1 MVKLKNII
9 SAVSMILILAGCSKL
24 GDKVVLNAPEN
35 IKIERTDLETVCLTW
50 TNTSTSYDGVVVER
64 SDMSTGHNYVE
75 LGRAGTGVLIYN
87 DRNHKADA
95 VYSYRLTTYRGTDIS
110 ESAVVNYRYSKLPAP
125 TEFKC
130 ELTDEGL
137 VLTWKDNCVGED
149 GYVVR
154 KMDDGISFS
163 DWKTL
168 EADATSVV
176 DTEIVSGLYEYEI
189 YAFAG
194 EERSAVVSLKLD
206 NTCVPQIKTGNA
218 AASWHQV
225 SIPFT
230 LLDDGGYPCEAGVCW
245 KDDGSKGANTSD
257 NCYTYPVKLRTGDLY
272 YGSAQGFVPG
282 KKYYIRPWVKYNG
295 QYQYYSEVVA
305 ELLPEP
311 EAYSVNW
318 NNVSSKYGM
327 PKSIKLYN
335 AATDVTGRTVTAW
348 YAVADMSAG
357 DLEFRPVM
365 NSAPAKPSEAAK
377 SLDGVHLL
385 INGGFFEGDKSLSY
399 IMDRGI
405 ELATGVQSLKCSYYA
420 DENMTPVNR
429 TYHVTRGAFGV
440 DQNQEPSM
448 KWLYG
453 SKDWAY
459 DTPIANYI
467 SGPALKPSTTFPS
480 ACRTWNVHSAI
491 GGGPVILR
499 DDHVCFDYL
508 SIRDKGNASRR
519 VGNYE
524 LLGDD
529 VFGPSVRT
537 ARTAIGHTY
546 DGKIVLM
553 VVECGGGSEGVTLD
567 ELARLMKSVGCTD
580 ALNLD
585 GSASFM
591 CAGSDAALLT
601 SEEPQ
606 TLSFV
611 ALIGI

>member
-1 MVKLKNII
+1 MVRLKNII
-9 SAVSMILILAGCSKL
+9 SVVSMVLIMIGCNPL

-64 SDMSTGHNYVE
+64 SDMSTGYNYVE

-95 VYSYRLTTYRGTDIS
+95 VYSYRLTTYRGTQIS

-125 TEFKC
+125 SEFKY

-154 KMDDGISFS
+154 RMTDGIAFS

-168 EADATSVV
+168 EADATTVTDDKV
-176 DTEIVSGLYEYEI
+176 VSGLYEYEI

-194 EERSAVVSLKLD
+194 SDRSAVVNLKFD
-206 NTCVPQIKTGNA
+206 NTGVPQIKAINPAG
-218 AASWHQV
+218 SWHQV
-225 SIPFT
+225 CVPFT
-230 LLDDGGYPCEAGVCW
+230 LVDDGGYPCEVGICW
-245 KDDGSKGANTSD
+245 KDDGSRGATVND
-257 NCYTYPVKLRTGDLY
+257 NCYTFPAKLRTGDIY
-272 YGSAQGFVPG
+272 YGSATGLVPG
-282 KKYYIRPWVKYNG
+282 KKYSLRPWVKYDG
-295 QYQYYSEVVA
+295 QYHYYSEVTG
-305 ELLPEP
+305 EMLPEP

-318 NNVSSKYGM
+318 NNVSNKYGM
-327 PKSIKLYN
+327 PKSIRLYS
-335 AATDVTGRTVTAW
+335 AATNATGRNVKAW

-357 DLEFRPVM
+357 DLEFRTCLAPSPV
-365 NSAPAKPSEAAK
+365 KPSEYAAGLGDVK
-377 SLDGVHLL
+377 II
-385 INGGFFEGDKSLSY
+385 INGGYFDGSKSESY
-399 IMDRGI
+399 IMDRGN
-405 ELATGVQSLKCSYYA
+405 ELASGILSLKGTYYTDA
-420 DENMTPVNR
+420 DMAQTTR

-440 DQNQEPSM
+440 DQNQQPSV

-453 SKDWAY
+453 SNEWAY
-459 DTPIANYI
+459 ETPLQNFVG
-467 SGPALKPSTTFPS
+467 GPMLKPSATTPS
-480 ACRTWNVHSAI
+480 TKHIWKVQSAI
-491 GGGPVILR
+491 GGGPIILH

-508 SIRDKGNASRR
+508 SIKDKGNATRR
-519 VGNYE
+519 VGNPE

-537 ARTAIGHTY
+537 ARTAIGHTA

-553 VVECGGGSEGVTLD
+553 IVECDEASEGVTLD
-567 ELARLMKSVGCTD
+567 ELARLMKSAGCSD

-585 GSASFM
+585 GSASVM
-591 CAGSDAALLT
+591 CAGAKPLTASEPDA
-601 SEEPQ
+601 
-606 TLSFV
+606 LSFV
-611 ALIGI
+611 AIVSK